1 MKKIFFLFAL
11 LIGAMLT
18 NTGESFAAT
27 EAADMYQAES
37 LLSEYHKMLENG
49 NTSGILGLLTG
60 PMLKSNENLLRNNPK
75 YAGFL
80 RERYRNSSF
89 TIVNYKLIDASHS
102 LLDVLITLNTQEKI
116 RTRFTLASEGG
127 RLKIYEEEEIGTVE
141 R

>member
-1 MKKIFFLFAL
+1 MKTIYFLFAL
-11 LIGAMLT
+11 LIVTMLT

-27 EAADMYQAES
+27 EVADMYQAES
-37 LLSEYHKMLENG
+37 LLSEYHQMLENG
-49 NTSGILGLLTG
+49 NTYGILGLLTG
-60 PMLKSNENLLRNNPK
+60 PMLKSSENLLRNNPK

-89 TIVNYKLIDASHS
+89 TMANYKLIDASHS
-102 LLDVLITLNTQEKI
+102 LLDVLITFNTQEKI

-127 RLKIYEEEEIGTVE
+127 RLKIYAEEEINTKE

>member
-1 MKKIFFLFAL
+1 VKTIYFLFAL

-27 EAADMYQAES
+27 EVADMHQAES

-60 PMLKSNENLLRNNPK
+60 PMLKSSENLLRNNPK

-89 TIVNYKLIDASHS
+89 TIANYKLIDASHS
-102 LLDVLITLNTQEKI
+102 LLDVVISLNTQEKI
-116 RTRFTLASEGG
+116 RTRFTLALEGG
-127 RLKIYEEEEIGTVE
+127 KLKIYAEEEINTKE

>member
-1 MKKIFFLFAL
+1 VKKIYFLFAL
-11 LIGAMLT
+11 LIATILT
-18 NTGESFAAT
+18 NTGGGFAAT
-27 EAADMYQAES
+27 EVADMYQAEN
-37 LLSEYHKMLENG
+37 LLSQYHSMLENG

-60 PMLKSNENLLRNNPK
+60 PMLKSSENLLRNNPK

-89 TIVNYKLIDASHS
+89 AIVNYKPIDTTHS

-116 RTRFTLASEGG
+116 KTRLTLVSEGG
-127 RLKIYEEEEIGTVE
+127 RIKIYSEEEINTKE